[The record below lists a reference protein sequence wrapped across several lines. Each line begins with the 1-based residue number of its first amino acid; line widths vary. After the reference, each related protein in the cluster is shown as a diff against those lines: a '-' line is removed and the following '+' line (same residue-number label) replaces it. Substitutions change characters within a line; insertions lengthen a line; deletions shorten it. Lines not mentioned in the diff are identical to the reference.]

1 MGATTPE
8 LSRPITAGLVWEL
21 VLRNLRLR
29 YRRSVLGLL
38 WAQIAP
44 LAYVL
49 VLTVV
54 FTRVVPLDIDDYP
67 VFVLLGMLPWLW
79 FQAALVAGTTSVVGS
94 PDLVR
99 QPGFPRLALP
109 VVAVMSTLVNHLL
122 GLPVALAGAALVTGD
137 VQVTALAVLPLL
149 AIQLLLCLGPAFA
162 LASLHARLRDT
173 AHLLGVVLVPLFYA
187 TPVFY
192 DADALDAA
200 PLLRLNPLVPI
211 IDGYRDA
218 VLAGRWPSVLPLL
231 AVTGAGLVLLAGG
244 LTLYRSRMPRFVED
258 L

>member
-1 MGATTPE
+1 MGAPAAT
-8 LSRPITAGLVWEL
+8 LSRPVRPGLVWEL

-38 WAQIAP
+38 WAQITP

-49 VLTVV
+49 VLTIV
-54 FTRVVPLDIDDYP
+54 FTRIVPLDIEDYP

-79 FQAALVAGTTSVVGS
+79 FHAALVAGATSVVDA

-99 QPGFPRLALP
+99 HPGFPRLALP
-109 VVAVMSTLVNHLL
+109 LVAVVSTLVNHLL
-122 GLPVALAGAALVTGD
+122 GLPVALVGAAIVTGRLHAS
-137 VQVTALAVLPLL
+137 ALALLPLL
-149 AIQLLLCLGPAFA
+149 AIQLLLCLGPAYA

-192 DADALDAA
+192 DADSLDAA
-200 PLLRLNPLVPI
+200 PALRLNPLVPVI
-211 IDGYRDA
+211 NGYRDA
-218 VLAGRWPSVLPLL
+218 VLEGQWPSVVPL
-231 AVTGAGLVLLAGG
+231 AVVTGAGLVLLAAG
-244 LTLYRSRMPRFVED
+244 LALYRARMPRFVED

>member
-1 MGATTPE
+1 MGAPTAAV
-8 LSRPITAGLVWEL
+8 SGPIGAGLVWEL

-38 WAQIAP
+38 WAQITP

-54 FTRVVPLDIDDYP
+54 FTRIVPLDIDDYP

-79 FQAALVAGTTSVVGS
+79 FHAALVAGATSVVEA

-99 QPGFPRLALP
+99 HPGFPRVALP
-109 VVAVMSTLVNHLL
+109 VVAVVSTLANHLL
-122 GLPVALAGAALVTGD
+122 ALPVALVAAAIVTGG
-137 VQVTALAVLPLL
+137 VPASAIAVLPLL
-149 AIQLLLCLGPAFA
+149 AVQLLLCVGPAFA

-173 AHLLGVVLVPLFYA
+173 AHLLGVALVPLFYA

-192 DADALDAA
+192 DASALDAA
-200 PLLRLNPLVPI
+200 PALRLNPMAPI
-211 IDGYRDA
+211 VDGYRDA
-218 VLAGRWPSVLPLL
+218 LLHGSWPDVVPLAAVAGVSV
-231 AVTGAGLVLLAGG
+231 VLLGGG
-244 LTLYRSRMPRFVED
+244 LALYRARMPRFVED